1 MAVPLP
7 QRLAAAPTH
16 NYAGPMGPIF
26 ESTLPIF
33 MLVILG
39 VVLKRAPLV
48 DRSVWHGLEEIGYY
62 VLFPALLFLTFYRA
76 DFSGLSLGSIAA
88 GCLTTVVVLF
98 LLLIISWPLFRAR
111 GISLPEF
118 TTVLQTTTRW
128 NAFVALAIA
137 DKLYGET
144 GLTLMALIMA
154 IVVLPINFGN
164 IALMVWYLSPSPNI
178 GLFSKRILSNPLI
191 LSCCGGLAMR
201 YSGLAIY
208 PPVEQAVDLVA
219 SAALGVGMIVVG
231 AGLRIR
237 DTVRPRLISIL
248 CTFAKLL
255 VYPLVLTATCWVFGV
270 RGEALILVALC
281 GSVPT
286 AMNGYLLARQLGG
299 DAPLYATI
307 ATLQTAASFLTIPL
321 VIYLATYVASG

>member
-1 MAVPLP
+1 MV
-7 QRLAAAPTH
+7 
-16 NYAGPMGPIF
+16 PIF

-33 MLVILG
+33 LLVILG

-62 VLFPALLFLTFYRA
+62 VLFPALLLLTLYRA
-76 DFSGLSLGSIAA
+76 DFSGLSLASVAA
-88 GCLTTVVVLF
+88 GTLTTVIVIFVLIF
-98 LLLIISWPLFRAR
+98 LSWPLFRAR

-137 DKLYGET
+137 DKLFGES
-144 GLTLMALIMA
+144 GLALTALIMA

-164 IALMVWYLSPSPNI
+164 VALMVWYLSPSPNI
-178 GLFSKRILSNPLI
+178 GAFSKRILTNPLI
-191 LSCCGGLAMR
+191 LACV
-201 YSGLAIY
+201 SGLVLRFSGITIFS
-208 PPVEQAVDLVA
+208 PIEQAIDLVA
-219 SAALGVGMIVVG
+219 SAALGVGMIMVG

-248 CTFAKLL
+248 CAFAKLL
-255 VYPLVLTATCWVFGV
+255 VYPLVLTSTCWAFGV
-270 RGEALILVALC
+270 RGEALIIVALC

-286 AMNGYLLARQLGG
+286 AMNGFLLARQLGG
-299 DAPLYATI
+299 DAPLYATV
-307 ATLQTAASFLTIPL
+307 ATLQTIGSFLTIPL